1 MDYRDLMNHAPE
13 GTHVTVITRE
23 SRLENYAKRIG
34 KTVEELTDEDKKNEA
49 EMYDAACWSPYDL
62 ATS

>member
-23 SRLENYAKRIG
+23 SRLEDYAKKIG
-34 KTVEELTDEDKKNEA
+34 KKVEDLTIEDRNNEA
-49 EMYDAACWSPYDL
+49 EQYDAACWTPYDL
-62 ATS
+62 MTS